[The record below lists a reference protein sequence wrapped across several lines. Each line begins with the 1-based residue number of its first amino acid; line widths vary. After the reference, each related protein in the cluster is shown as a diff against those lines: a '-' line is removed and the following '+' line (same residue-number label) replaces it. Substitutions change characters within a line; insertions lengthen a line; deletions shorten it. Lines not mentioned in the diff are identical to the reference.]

1 MSKSELLESLE
12 RDGFVLV
19 PGLLTQEQI
28 TELRE
33 AAKETVELAREGG
46 WPFVRTLPKQ
56 FPPWNPADVPTHGI
70 WGVQSLMH
78 PQLPR
83 SPTFIRTY
91 FSPPLLRTILSLFP
105 SATPQSLV
113 LELFNLLTRPTHTFQ
128 LRWHR
133 DDIPSSASPQEELSR
148 LSHPSFHAQYNMAL
162 YPDSSLVVIPGSH
175 RRARTEKEREMGEYE
190 TGVEGE
196 IRVKMEPGD
205 VVFYDNNILHRGV
218 YDEGTE
224 RMTLHGSVGLEGG
237 GGVRARN
244 VLQHGLKDWVGQI
257 DFSCLDDE
265 QREIAEGM
273 RERLLKMAAESGDVG
288 YSLDG

>member
-19 PGLLTQEQI
+19 PNLLTQEQI

-33 AAKETVELAREGG
+33 AAKETVELARSGG

-78 PQLPR
+78 PQLPHSR
-83 SPTFIRTY
+83 TFIRTY

-105 SATPQSLV
+105 SATPSSLV
-113 LELFNLLTRPTHTFQ
+113 LELFNLLTRPDHTFQ

-133 DDIPSSASPQEELSR
+133 DDIPSSATPSEELSR
-148 LSHPSFHAQYNMAL
+148 LAHPAFHAQWNMAL
-162 YPDSSLVVIPGSH
+162 YEDSSLVVVPGSH

-196 IRVKMEPGD
+196 MRVQMKPGD

-244 VLQHGLKDWVGQI
+244 VLQHGLKDLLGRRAEG
-257 DFSCLDDE
+257 DSGGDE
-265 QREIAEGM
+265 REITEDGGGEWRCWVFVGWL
-273 RERLLKMAAESGDVG
+273 RELK
-288 YSLDG
+288 